1 MTQGEF
7 VSWERPQLAYV
18 LHMQVRAA
26 AIMVVFVVAA
36 AVSVMVVV
44 SVAATKTAA
53 TNVTRMDRQWM
64 FTSFVM
70 CNGSCGQ
77 QVTPSFIQTCKNAG
91 HDVCAFVT
99 LQQKQLFYCCAHF
112 DKACCTCTMER

>member
-1 MTQGEF
+1 
-7 VSWERPQLAYV
+7 
-18 LHMQVRAA
+18 MQVRTAA
-26 AIMVVFVVAA
+26 TMVVFVMAA
-36 AVSVMVVV
+36 AVAAVVVMVVV

-77 QVTPSFIQTCKNAG
+77 QVTPFFTQTCKYAG

-112 DKACCTCTMER
+112 DKACCTCSMER